1 MEEASIEW
9 MATGQDARPV
19 RNTVVPL
26 PGFLQQSAD
35 ADCEAPAACGMQKVF
50 PLSFPAPS
58 VCLCVCVSVCLSLY
72 ALPASRCRHVVARVK
87 VFFSVFF
94 FFLASFVVFY
104 RGEFQIGGALLS
116 LSLGPKLS
124 PSLREL
130 GTFSG

>member
-94 FFLASFVVFY
+94 FFLAPLLYFIVVNLGLGVLCSLFLSAPSFLP
-104 RGEFQIGGALLS
+104 RSES
-116 LSLGPKLS
+116 
-124 PSLREL
+124 
-130 GTFSG
+130 